1 MSIFS
6 NHHGCLLNMYVYN
19 YIYILFFIIIILFF
33 CTPTAARGRS
43 GVLGAQPEVVHAHC
57 LRNSP
62 GGAPTVA
69 RGRSGVLR
77 AQPEVVNAHGLR
89 H

>member
-1 MSIFS
+1 
-6 NHHGCLLNMYVYN
+6 MYLMI
-19 YIYILFFIIIILFF
+19 YIYIFFFG
-33 CTPTAARGRS
+33 TPTAARGRS
-43 GVLGAQPEVVHAHC
+43 GVLRAQPEVVHAHG

-62 GGAPTVA
+62 GGAPTAA